1 MDFHVMHVTLEMPS
15 NMEKQKIKVYI
26 TAGPE
31 FGVDLHGKNLII
43 DKSWYGLKTSA
54 ARFHEHLSESL
65 LRLGFKKTKRDPD
78 LWLVDK
84 SPHYEYL
91 DRYVYD
97 ILIWSKDPMAVIKAL
112 E

>member
-43 DKSWYGLKTSA
+43 DKS
-54 ARFHEHLSESL
+54 
-65 LRLGFKKTKRDPD
+65 
-78 LWLVDK
+78 
-84 SPHYEYL
+84 
-91 DRYVYD
+91 
-97 ILIWSKDPMAVIKAL
+97 
-112 E
+112 